1 MAARHEIEP
10 AGETLLSEHAR
21 RHIDKWV
28 AQYPPEWKQAAVIAA
43 LKVVQDEHGGW
54 LTTPLM
60 DAVAQYLD
68 MPTIAVYE
76 VATFYSMFHL
86 EPVGRH
92 VINVCTNISC
102 MLCGCDVI
110 VAHLERRLG
119 IKLGQTTAD
128 GRFTLKEA
136 ECLAACAGAPMFM
149 IGDDYYENLTPQKI
163 DELLDSLE

>member
-1 MAARHEIEP
+1 MSARHEARQAQEGP
-10 AGETLLSEHAR
+10 LSESAR
-21 RHIDKWV
+21 RHIDKWL
-28 AQYPPEWKQAAVIAA
+28 AQYPREWKQAAVIAA
-43 LKVVQDEHGGW
+43 LKVVQDENGGW

-60 DAVAQYLD
+60 DAVARYLD
-68 MPTIAVYE
+68 MPPIAVYE
-76 VATFYSMFHL
+76 VATFYTMFNL
-86 EPVGRH
+86 EPVGRR

-102 MLCGCDVI
+102 MLCGSDAI
-110 VAHLERRLG
+110 VEHLERRLG
-119 IKLGQTTAD
+119 IKMGQTTPD